1 MSAATVTFAETVS
14 AAILSSGGLWGLLQT
29 VLTRRERKIKQD
41 NAVDKARQDE
51 IDRERAEKD
60 RHDLLAE
67 AQSTAQRTALDSSAV
82 RYQNLETDYLACRQ
96 GLNEVRDAASLL
108 IDVFDN
114 VMMKLRPTRANSET
128 FTVTMEAAEVT
139 KVRRSI
145 SEARRHLLYFN
156 FAAWKVPLEGDP
168 KE

>member
-1 MSAATVTFAETVS
+1 MNAATVTFAETVS
-14 AAILSSGGLWGLLQT
+14 AALLSSGGLWGVLQT
-29 VLTRRERKIKQD
+29 VLTRRERKLKQD

-51 IDRERAEKD
+51 LDREQAEKN
-60 RHDLLAE
+60 RNDLLAE
-67 AQSTAQRTALDSSAV
+67 SQSIAQRTALESSAS
-82 RYQNLETDYLACRQ
+82 RYKNLETDYLACRQ

-108 IDVFDN
+108 IDVFDD

-128 FTVTMEAAEVT
+128 FTVTMGTDEVT

-156 FAAWKVPLEGDP
+156 FAAWKVPLEGEP

>member
-1 MSAATVTFAETVS
+1 MSAATVNFAETV
-14 AAILSSGGLWGLLQT
+14 AAAVISSGGLWGLVQT
-29 VLTRRERKIKQD
+29 FVSRRERKIKAD

-51 IDRERAEKD
+51 LDREQAEKD

-67 AQSTAQRTALDSSAV
+67 AQSTAQRTALDSSAI
-82 RYQNLETDYLACRQ
+82 RYTNLETDYLACRR
-96 GLNEVRDAASLL
+96 GLNEVRDAAALI

-128 FTVTMEAAEVT
+128 FTVTMEASEVT
-139 KVRRSI
+139 EVRRSI

-156 FAAWKVPLEGDP
+156 YTAWKVPLEEDP
-168 KE
+168 SE